1 MNKLLSALGALLI
14 SSSVFAGNQAREIME
29 KVDARDDGSSLIS
42 TMK

>member
-29 KVDARDDGSSLIS
+29 KVDARDDGAV
-42 TMK
+42 